1 MLPDI
6 GLEPRHHGLSSTDP
20 GSYLSLGKSGFS
32 SGLQDLVQKFEFL
45 SEHIIFAAHVGAC
58 QRPGFESFKSI
69 PHLSPLSCA
78 FGLRE
83 MLNQLKVLAN
93 KKDIAYQSLIT
104 VYLPQKIAEERKAD

>member
-6 GLEPRHHGLSSTDP
+6 RLEPRHNRLSSTDP
-20 GSYLSLGKSGFS
+20 GCYLSLGKSSFS
-32 SGLQDLVQKFEFL
+32 SSLQDLVQELELL
-45 SEHIIFAAHVGAC
+45 SERIIFAAHVGAC
-58 QRPGFESFKSI
+58 QRPGLESFKSI